1 MAARTDLI
9 TGRQHAL
16 GVGADLFAA
25 TLWGFT
31 GIIVTYARAP
41 ALVLTFYRLWI
52 SVALMLAV
60 LAVHRQHVSWRPLVR
75 AAPAGVLLGVNLTCY
90 VFAFRLTTIADAS
103 VIGVLQPGLVL
114 IPAALVFGE
123 AIGIREVLLTALAI
137 VAVAGVVLGTSVPV
151 GAHWRGD
158 LLAGVGTLAF
168 TGYWLFAKVARRRM
182 PTSEFMFGVW
192 LSAAVAVTPAAL
204 ISGESFAVSPGS
216 DWPWIIAL
224 AVVPGVGHV
233 LVNWGHRFVDASV
246 SAVISIL
253 NAPVAAVAALVIL
266 GQALSAFQIGCGVVA
281 VAAIGL
287 VARGRPGRPG
297 DTDGPVVP
305 SE

>member
-1 MAARTDLI
+1 MAVTIVPVSARQRAVGVSVDL
-9 TGRQHAL
+9 
-16 GVGADLFAA
+16 VAA

-31 GIIVTYARAP
+31 GIIVTYASTP
-41 ALVLTFYRLWI
+41 AIVLTFYRLWI
-52 SVALMLAV
+52 SVGLMMLV
-60 LAVHRQHVSWRPLVR
+60 LVFQRRSVSWRALVR

-114 IPAALVFGE
+114 FPAALLFKE
-123 AIGIREVLLTALAI
+123 KIGVREIGLTLTAIAG
-137 VAVAGVVLGTSVPV
+137 VTGVVLGTGFSI

-158 LLAGVGTLAF
+158 LVAAIGTLAF
-168 TGYWLFAKVARRRM
+168 AGYWVFAKSARRQM
-182 PTSEFMFGVW
+182 PTLEFMFGVW
-192 LSAAVAVTPAAL
+192 LSAAAAVTPAAL
-204 ISGESFAVSPGS
+204 ISGESFAVPPGRN
-216 DWPWIIAL
+216 WLWIIAL

-233 LVNWGHRFVDASV
+233 MMNWGHRFVDAAV

-266 GQALSAFQIGCGVVA
+266 GQGLSAFQIGCGVVA
-281 VAAIGL
+281 VVAIGL
-287 VARGRPGRPG
+287 VARGRPGRSEEAG
-297 DTDGPVVP
+297 DPVVV